1 MNLSVSSSNPALVPD
16 TNVSFGGSG
25 ATRTMTVAGM
35 DKATGTAALTV
46 TVSDGTATGTI
57 VVTYAAGGNGD
68 DTLTGTD
75 GADILFGQNGTDTVN
90 GLGGNDLL
98 CGGRGNDTLGGN
110 DGDDTLGGG
119 QGDDTLTG
127 GGADMF
133 SGGAGTDTAPRLQP
147 RPRRHPGQHPVTGRL
162 RCSRRDREL
171 STFSPGVM
179 AARMLFGRSL

>member
-35 DKATGTAALTV
+35 DKATGPAALTV

-57 VVTYAAGGNGD
+57 VVTYAAGGHGD

-98 CGGRGNDTLGGN
+98 CGGRGNDTLAA
-110 DGDDTLGGG
+110 T
-119 QGDDTLTG
+119 
-127 GGADMF
+127 
-133 SGGAGTDTAPRLQP
+133 TATTP
-147 RPRRHPGQHPVTGRL
+147 
-162 RCSRRDREL
+162 SA
-171 STFSPGVM
+171 
-179 AARMLFGRSL
+179 AARATTH